1 MKRLETKHSPLL
13 PVTFSVVK
21 EKKVTI
27 NKNIKTIHT
36 SCDVT
41 NNKNY
46 AVSSFY
52 KLIHKPFEL

>member
-1 MKRLETKHSPLL
+1 MKKIEEKNSPFL

-21 EKKVTI
+21 EKKVTAK
-27 NKNIKTIHT
+27 KNIKHIYT
-36 SCDVT
+36 SCNAID
-41 NNKNY
+41 NKNY